1 MPELPEISV
10 IARQMSKEITGK
22 RIATIEAKQPK
33 NLNMSVLEF
42 VKTAEGKTVT
52 NVSSR
57 GKWIFIKLNPVHYM
71 LINLGMGADILHFT
85 PNQKPSEKYQFK
97 LTFNDK
103 TGFTIRFQWFG
114 YIHLV
119 PEKELNKH
127 KLTARLGIQPTDEK
141 FTIGH
146 FQKLLANRKA
156 RIKNFLLNQKN
167 IAGIGNVYIQDILFK
182 ANLHPNQK
190 ISTLTEKEIT
200 NLYNAIQTILNH
212 SIKLGGLAYEKDFYG
227 QKGKLTINEF
237 LVGYKT
243 GKPCPTCKTS
253 IIKIKTGS
261 TSSYIC
267 PKCQP
272 INNNTKTTQN
282 HN

>member
-1 MPELPEISV
+1 MPELPEIAL
-10 IARQMSKEITGK
+10 IARQMNKEITGK
-22 RIATIEAKQPK
+22 RISDVEPRQPK
-33 NLNMSVLEF
+33 NLNMPVAKF
-42 VKTAEGKTVT
+42 VKTAKGKTVKT
-52 NVSSR
+52 VTSK
-57 GKWIFIKLNPVHYM
+57 GKWIFIKLDLAYYM
-71 LINLGMGADILHFT
+71 LINRGMNADLLHFT
-85 PNQKPSEKYQFK
+85 PNQKLPPKYQFK
-97 LTFNDK
+97 LTFSDK
-103 TGFTIRFQWFG
+103 TGFTIQFQWFG

-119 PEKELNKH
+119 PEKDLTKH
-127 KLTARLGIQPTDEK
+127 KLTARLGISPTDEK
-141 FTIGH
+141 FTIEH
-146 FQKLLANRKA
+146 FEKLLANRKA

-167 IAGIGNVYIQDILFK
+167 IAGIGNVYIQDILFRAK
-182 ANLHPNQK
+182 LHPNRK

-243 GKPCPTCKTS
+243 GKPCPICKTP

-261 TSSYIC
+261 TSSYTC

-272 INNNTKTTQN
+272 LKQS
-282 HN
+282 